1 MKIYGKT
8 ITNPAQGSNTDID
21 WNGGTGMFAVTG
33 SNFQSST
40 VKLQH
45 NIGGTWLDIGNEA
58 NFTTNGATLFTTS
71 ANSLRVAVDGSGSTL
86 AAVVEVQPVYENKA
100 L

>member
-1 MKIYGKT
+1 
-8 ITNPAQGSNTDID
+8 
-21 WNGGTGMFAVTG
+21 MFAVSG

-45 NIGGTWLDIGNEA
+45 KIGDTYLDIGNEA

-71 ANSLRVAVDGSGSTL
+71 ANSLRVAVDGSGNTL

>member
-1 MKIYGKT
+1 MKSYGKT

-33 SNFQSST
+33 SNYQSST

-45 NIGGTWLDIGNEA
+45 KIGDTYLDIGSEA
-58 NFTTNGATLFTTS
+58 TFTANGAILFTTS
-71 ANSLRVAVDGSGSTL
+71 ANNLRVAVDGSGSTL
-86 AAVVEVQPVYENKA
+86 TAVVEVQPVYENKA

>member
-1 MKIYGKT
+1 
-8 ITNPAQGSNTDID
+8 
-21 WNGGTGMFAVTG
+21 MFAVTG
-33 SNFQSST
+33 SNYQSST

-45 NIGGTWLDIGNEA
+45 KIGDTYLDIGNEA

-86 AAVVEVQPVYENKA
+86 VAVVEVQPVYENKA